1 MSSPITDPNH
11 PLYFNDHN
19 RALLTQCRHYDP
31 HSIYGWHPMEEG
43 GAVFRTRQLNAK
55 KVELITPDGGSIE
68 LEPLGDDIFGTVL
81 TGENTGGG
89 HKLRIT
95 WNNDIT
101 TETYDPYSFWPTLG
115 ELDMHLIREVACVRD
130 RDR

>member
-55 KVELITPDGGSIE
+55 KWNLSHPMVAALSWSRWGM
-68 LEPLGDDIFGTVL
+68 IFSA
-81 TGENTGGG
+81 
-89 HKLRIT
+89 R
-95 WNNDIT
+95 
-101 TETYDPYSFWPTLG
+101 F
-115 ELDMHLIREVACVRD
+115 
-130 RDR
+130 